1 MSAVQQARAVKYLY
15 GQIAAITV
23 ALSNGGLTAF
33 GGQFSSNQLLELEQH
48 SYARQVQSKKDRF

>member
-1 MSAVQQARAVKYLY
+1 VSAVQQARAVKYLRE
-15 GQIAAITV
+15 QITAVTA

-33 GGQFSSNQLLELEQH
+33 GGQFSSNQLLGLEQR